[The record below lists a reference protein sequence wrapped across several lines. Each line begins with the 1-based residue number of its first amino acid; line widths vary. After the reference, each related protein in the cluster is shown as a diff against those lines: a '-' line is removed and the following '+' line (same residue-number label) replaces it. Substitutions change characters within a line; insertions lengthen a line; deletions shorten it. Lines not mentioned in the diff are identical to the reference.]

1 MTRPQRIEVEG
12 KRFVLLPET
21 EYDRLC
27 RGAGEAAADDERLP
41 PLPKP
46 DKNGRFPAIEYA
58 RISLARDLIRDRTG
72 VGLSQQRLA
81 DLAGVRQETLSRIE
95 TGRHTA
101 SQRTIDKIMRA
112 IEAQRRTAEETLT
125 PPERGRPARH
135 SRSGRDARAP
145 AIAPLLP
152 NSRS

>member
-1 MTRPQRIEVEG
+1 MIALQRIEVEG

-27 RGAGEAAADDERLP
+27 RGAGEAVAIDEDELP

-46 DKNGRFPAIEYA
+46 DKHGRFPALEYG
-58 RISLARDLIRDRTG
+58 RISLARDLIRDRKG

-95 TGRHTA
+95 TGKHTA
-101 SQRTIDKIMRA
+101 SPRTVDKIMRA
-112 IEAQRRTAEETLT
+112 IEAQRRRL
-125 PPERGRPARH
+125 
-135 SRSGRDARAP
+135 RSKKGT
-145 AIAPLLP
+145 
-152 NSRS
+152 